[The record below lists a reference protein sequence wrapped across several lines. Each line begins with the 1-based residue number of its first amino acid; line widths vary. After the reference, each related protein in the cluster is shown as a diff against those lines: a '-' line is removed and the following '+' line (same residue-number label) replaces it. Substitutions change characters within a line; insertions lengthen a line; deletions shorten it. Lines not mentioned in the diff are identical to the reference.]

1 IEHGLKFAAAEPA
14 IVADLETELNDRF
27 APIPESTLPEATPSL
42 VEKREMRMIDA
53 IQDELGQAMER
64 HDNLVLMGQDIA
76 DYGGVFK
83 VTEGFTDRFG
93 K

>member
-1 IEHGLKFAAAEPA
+1 
-14 IVADLETELNDRF
+14 
-27 APIPESTLPEATPSL
+27 
-42 VEKREMRMIDA
+42 MRMIDA
-53 IQDELGQAMER
+53 IQDGLGQAMER

-93 K
+93 KDRVRNTPPLRICYRWCGIGTLYRWQKGHDGDAVQ